1 VVQELL
7 QHNDIQIDAQAK
19 YTQHTPLYL
28 AAREGH
34 SSVVAVLL
42 QRGANI
48 NAQSDD
54 LVTPLHA
61 AARNG
66 HKAVVQELVQ
76 HDDIQIDA
84 KDDAGATPLA
94 WAAKEG
100 HSSVVAVLLQSGANI
115 NAQIHDL
122 RTPLHVA
129 ATYGHKAVVQELLQ
143 NGEININ
150 PRDKLGRTPLVY
162 AEDENHPDI
171 AQLLKEHGATE

>member
-1 VVQELL
+1 MG
-7 QHNDIQIDAQAK
+7 IQIDAKTIYDQL
-19 YTQHTPLYL
+19 TPLHL

-42 QRGANI
+42 QSGANI
-48 NAQSDD
+48 NAQDD
-54 LVTPLHA
+54 ELLTPLHLA
-61 AARNG
+61 AKNG

-76 HDDIQIDA
+76 HEDIQIDA
-84 KDDAGATPLA
+84 KTIYDQLTPLHY
-94 WAAKEG
+94 AARFG

-115 NAQIHDL
+115 NAQIHEL
-122 RTPLHVA
+122 RTPLHEA

-143 NGEININ
+143 NGKININ

-171 AQLLKEHGATE
+171 AQLLKEHG